1 MHDRAIFDNLRQRQP
16 AMLAEAVRLIAY
28 ESPSSEKQALRALGE
43 HLAMR
48 LSELGG
54 TVKRVDDGGG
64 AFHVQARFSGPEDRQ
79 PALLLG
85 HFDTVWPQGSL
96 GKMPVREVDG
106 RLFGPGVYDMKASL
120 VMIAAVV
127 EVLGRLKRELPRP
140 LLVFLNSDEEIGS
153 PSSRRSIEALAG
165 QSEYVLVLEPPLPDG
180 GLKTARKGVGRF
192 TIEVEGKA
200 AHAGVAPE
208 EGCSAI
214 VELARQVLH
223 ATELND
229 ARVGTTV
236 SVGLIRGGT
245 AANVVPADAAAEVD
259 VRAAS
264 MAAAS
269 EVEVALRSFT
279 ALTAGTKVNVRGGF
293 VRPPME
299 RTAAIAALFA
309 RAREIAARLGLVLTE
324 GSTGG
329 GSDGN
334 FTAALGIPTL
344 DGLGVHGG
352 GAHAENEHIIV
363 DSLPQR
369 AALLASLL
377 LHL

>member
-1 MHDRAIFDNLRQRQP
+1 MHDHAILDELRLRQP
-16 AMLAEAVRLIAY
+16 AMLAELVRLIEH

-43 HLAMR
+43 HLAVR
-48 LSELGG
+48 FSELGG
-54 TVKRVDDGGG
+54 AVKRVGERGA
-64 AFHVQARFSGPEDRQ
+64 AFHVQARFSGPEERR
-79 PALLLG
+79 PALLLA
-85 HFDTVWPQGSL
+85 HFDTVWPL
-96 GKMPVREVDG
+96 GTLERMPVREDEG

-120 VMIAAVV
+120 VMVAAVV
-127 EVLGRLKRELPRP
+127 EVLGRLKRKLPRP
-140 LLVFLNSDEEIGS
+140 LLVLLNSDEEIGS
-153 PSSRRSIEALAG
+153 PSSRQLIEELAR

-208 EGCSAI
+208 QGRSAI
-214 VELARQVLH
+214 VELAHQVLG

-229 ARVGTTV
+229 PRSGTTV

-245 AANVVPADAAAEVD
+245 AFNVVPADASAEVD
-259 VRAAS
+259 VRATS
-264 MAAAS
+264 LAAATA
-269 EVEVALRSFT
+269 VEAALRAFA
-279 ALTAGTKVNVRGGF
+279 ALTPGTKVTVRGGF

-299 RTAAIAALFA
+299 RTPAIAGLFA
-309 RAREIAARLGLVLTE
+309 RAQEIAARLGLELSE

-334 FTAALGIPTL
+334 FTAALGVPTL
-344 DGLGVHGG
+344 DGLGVQGG
-352 GAHAENEHIIV
+352 GAHAENEHIRI
-363 DSLPQR
+363 DSLPER
-369 AALLASLL
+369 AALLAALL